1 MSTVIQNCF
10 CFFALSAAPLMA
22 APEAGSLEEAEK
34 NIIARFAN
42 IQSLTATITN
52 EESQEIQGKQVSV
65 MITRQ
70 VEWIRKGFAFLYRAQ
85 TIMKTTQKD
94 KQGATTQESAS
105 TIVSDG
111 ERIVRL
117 TEQDGAIT
125 ATQRNADVTV
135 TPDVG
140 AMFEQLKKDS
150 TLKRFPDVKVG
161 LDECY
166 AIQIIPKE
174 KKGSD
179 ILQTMIYFRKDIGL
193 DVRTV
198 VYGKDNRTIFTS
210 TTTNVRVNPS
220 LSPDRFVLTLPDGV
234 ELVDESKR

>member
-1 MSTVIQNCF
+1 MSRVF
-10 CFFALSAAPLMA
+10 RSYFLFVALPAAPVMA
-22 APEAGSLEEAEK
+22 GPEAGSLEEAER

-42 IQSLTATITN
+42 IQSVAATITN
-52 EESQEIQGKQVSV
+52 EESQENQGKQVSV
-65 MITRQ
+65 IITRQ
-70 VEWIRKGFAFLYRAQ
+70 VEWIRKGSAFLYRAQ
-85 TIMKTTQKD
+85 TKMKTTRTD
-94 KQGATTQESAS
+94 KHGATTQESAS

-125 ATQRNADVTV
+125 ATQRNADITV

-140 AMFEQLKKDS
+140 AMFAELKKDS

-161 LDECY
+161 LDDCY

-210 TTTNVRVNPS
+210 TTTHVRVNPS

-234 ELVDESKR
+234 ELMDESKP